1 MNQLKGI
8 PIAVEGVAPGMAL
21 SHGNALPLLH
31 EIAIL
36 LDDLVA
42 TGKSA
47 SIDLRSLPMLPD
59 DYETLR
65 AALGEGEVSATVN
78 ALGPTQVYETA
89 VHGVW
94 WITHRNAAGDVIAE
108 FIEVTCS
115 PGILTTHPADAR
127 AAAAMLH
134 SRLARPA
141 PTMQGDDHAG

>member
-1 MNQLKGI
+1 MNRLKDI
-8 PIAVEGVAPGMAL
+8 PVTVEGTPPDMAR
-21 SHGNALPLLH
+21 SHGNTLPLLY
-31 EIAIL
+31 EIAVL

-47 SIDLRSLPMLPD
+47 SIDLRSLPMLPE
-59 DYETLR
+59 DYETLH
-65 AALGEGEVSATVN
+65 AALGEGEVSAAVN
-78 ALGPTQVYETA
+78 ALGPTQVRETA

-108 FIEVTCS
+108 FIEVTYS
-115 PGILTTHPADAR
+115 PGILTTHPADAS

>member
-1 MNQLKGI
+1 MNRLEDI
-8 PIAVEGVAPGMAL
+8 PVTVEGAAPGMAV

-36 LDDLVA
+36 LDDLAA

-47 SIDLRSLPMLPD
+47 SLDLRSLPMLPD

-94 WITHRNAAGDVIAE
+94 WITHRNAAGDVTAE
-108 FIEVTCS
+108 FIEVTYS
-115 PGILTTHPADAR
+115 PGILKTHPADAR
-127 AAAAMLH
+127 AAAETLR
-134 SRLARPA
+134 SRMM
-141 PTMQGDDHAG
+141 MQGDDHAG

>member
-1 MNQLKGI
+1 MNRLEDI
-8 PIAVEGVAPGMAL
+8 PVTVEGAALGMAA

-36 LDDLVA
+36 LDDLAA

-108 FIEVTCS
+108 FIEVTYS
-115 PGILTTHPADAR
+115 PGILTTHPADAH
-127 AAAAMLH
+127 AAAEMLH

-141 PTMQGDDHAG
+141 PTTQGDDHAG